1 MTSFIR
7 GLALYV
13 LVGLSVAGLALAQ
26 TPEVREGGGTPSE
39 AAPALSEAAQGGI
52 ASANH
57 VLQKTYFQTVNDA
70 FITLSPTFVNAFSDT
85 LVNCPA
91 SGACAIAVTVSSQ
104 FGHIDPMQ
112 VAQVRVF
119 VNGVL
124 APPGD
129 DCCLNISRNAGLLP
143 QTNTMTFVARG
154 VPSGNRLV
162 RVQFA
167 VSGGT
172 TGYADYRTLEIRVFK
187 P

>member
-1 MTSFIR
+1 MTRFIR
-7 GLALYV
+7 ALALYV
-13 LVGLSVAGLALAQ
+13 LVSISVAGLALAQ
-26 TPEVREGGGTPSE
+26 TQEVLEGGGTP
-39 AAPALSEAAQGGI
+39 SEAAQGGI

-57 VLQKTYFQTVNDA
+57 ALQKTYFQTVNDA
-70 FITLSPTFVNAFSDT
+70 FINLSTTWVNAFSNT
-85 LVNCPA
+85 LVNCP
-91 SGACAIAVTVSSQ
+91 SPGACTIAVTASSQ
-104 FGHIDPMQ
+104 FGQIDPQQ

-119 VNGVL
+119 VNGAL
-124 APPGD
+124 TPPGD
-129 DCCLNISRNAGLLP
+129 DCCLNISRNAGNLP

-162 RVQFA
+162 QVQFA